1 MEIQIESPLLYLY
14 FQRIQQANHFRIGKF
29 RIFYFIGSYID
40 QISTAFS
47 KILPSIYL
55 FSILFTCFTIPY
67 PWTVQS
73 LPTEKDPW

>member
-47 KILPSIYL
+47 KIRPSLYL
-55 FSILFTCFTIPY
+55 FSISSILY
-67 PWTVQS
+67 PCTVQS